1 MMVKC
6 ELCKKTIDETF
17 LGKLIGTYFVEG
29 KKKKAVCRECQKS
42 NSVDEISKR
51 LK

>member
-1 MMVKC
+1 MVKC

-17 LGKLIGTYFVEG
+17 LGKLIGTYMMEG
-29 KKKKAVCRECQKS
+29 RRKKAVCRECQRT
-42 NSVDEISKR
+42 NSLEEIRKK

>member
-1 MMVKC
+1 MVKC

-17 LGKLIGTYFVEG
+17 LGKLVGTYYLES
-29 KKKKAVCRECQKS
+29 KKKRAVCQNCQKK
-42 NSVDEISKR
+42 NSLEEIRKQ